1 MTRSLATPTSGSRAQ
16 DDRRFPYLLFS
27 LPYPPLAGPFPINFL
42 HFGWIDAA
50 DVVLVTVLLYQ
61 LYKLLRGSVALNVAL
76 GLVSFYLLYLVV
88 KATGMELLTKILGQ
102 FMSVGVLASIILFQQ
117 EIRRFLLNV
126 GKATAIERM
135 RAWTWGRPTEA
146 APLAVGPFVEA
157 AKSLSNKF
165 TGALICFTQASDLTP
180 FADSGDRLDA
190 EISKR
195 LLLAIFN
202 KTSPLHDGAVIVANG
217 RLQAARC
224 ILPVSENP
232 DVPASLGLRHRAAIG
247 LSEITDAV
255 VLVVSEETGAMS
267 LVRHGQVHRNLPTG
281 ELRALLN
288 EWLLAGETRGKVA
301 EAPAAV

>member
-1 MTRSLATPTSGSRAQ
+1 ML
-16 DDRRFPYLLFS
+16 
-27 LPYPPLAGPFPINFL
+27 
-42 HFGWIDAA
+42 
-50 DVVLVTVLLYQ
+50 LVTVLLYQ

-126 GKATAIERM
+126 GKATALERM
-135 RAWTWGRPTEA
+135 RSWTWGRPAEA

-157 AKSLSNKF
+157 AKSLSNKL
-165 TGALICFTQASDLTP
+165 TGALICFTQSSDLTP

-267 LVRHGQVHRNLPTG
+267 LVRHGEVHRNLPTG

-288 EWLLAGETRGKVA
+288 EWLLSGPEQAK
-301 EAPAAV
+301 AAVADSATLSAS

>member
-1 MTRSLATPTSGSRAQ
+1 MS
-16 DDRRFPYLLFS
+16 
-27 LPYPPLAGPFPINFL
+27 GPFPINFL
-42 HFGWIDAA
+42 QFGWIDAA
-50 DVVLVTVLLYQ
+50 DVLLVTVLLYQ

-117 EIRRFLLNV
+117 EIRRFLLSV
-126 GKATAIERM
+126 GKATALERM
-135 RAWTWGRPTEA
+135 RRWSWGRSVEA

-157 AKSLSNKF
+157 AKSLSSKY
-165 TGALICFTQASDLTP
+165 TGALICFTQSSDLTP
-180 FADSGDRLDA
+180 FAESGDRLDA
-190 EISKR
+190 EVSKR
-195 LLLAIFN
+195 LLLSIFN
-202 KTSPLHDGAVIVANG
+202 KTSPLHDGAVIVARG

-267 LVRHGQVHRNLPTG
+267 LVRHGQVYRNLPTG
-281 ELRALLN
+281 ELRTLLN
-288 EWLLAGETRGKVA
+288 EWLQTGETREKAAGT
-301 EAPAAV
+301 PAAV

>member
-1 MTRSLATPTSGSRAQ
+1 MS
-16 DDRRFPYLLFS
+16 
-27 LPYPPLAGPFPINFL
+27 GPFPINFL
-42 HFGWIDAA
+42 RFGWIDAA
-50 DVVLVTVLLYQ
+50 DVLLVTVLLYQ

-88 KATGMELLTKILGQ
+88 KATGMELLSKILGQ

-126 GKATAIERM
+126 GKATALERM
-135 RAWTWGRPTEA
+135 RAWSWGRPTEA

-157 AKSLSNKF
+157 AKSLSNKL

-217 RLQAARC
+217 RLLAARC

-232 DVPASLGLRHRAAIG
+232 NVPASLGLRHRAAIG

-267 LVRHGQVHRNLPTG
+267 LVHHGEVYRNLTTP
-281 ELRALLN
+281 ELRTRLN
-288 EWLLAGETRGKVA
+288 EWLLTSAAQANSAVA
-301 EAPAAV
+301 DSAALSA

>member
-1 MTRSLATPTSGSRAQ
+1 MN
-16 DDRRFPYLLFS
+16 
-27 LPYPPLAGPFPINFL
+27 GPFPINFL
-42 HFGWIDAA
+42 QFGWIDAA
-50 DVVLVTVLLYQ
+50 DVLLVTVLLYQ

-146 APLAVGPFVEA
+146 SPLAVGAFVEA
-157 AKSLSNKF
+157 AKSLSNKY
-165 TGALICFTQASDLTP
+165 TGALICFTRASDLTP
-180 FADSGDRLDA
+180 FAESGDRLDA

-267 LVRHGQVHRNLPTG
+267 LVRHGEVHRNLPTG

-288 EWLLAGETRGKVA
+288 EWLQTGVRTA
-301 EAPAAV
+301 EPVQNEAAA

>member
-1 MTRSLATPTSGSRAQ
+1 MT
-16 DDRRFPYLLFS
+16 
-27 LPYPPLAGPFPINFL
+27 GPFPINFL

-50 DVVLVTVLLYQ
+50 DVLLVTVLLYQ

-126 GKATAIERM
+126 GKATALERM
-135 RAWTWGRPTEA
+135 RGWAWGRPAEV
-146 APLAVGPFVEA
+146 APLPISPFVEA
-157 AKSLSNKF
+157 AKSLSNKY

-180 FADSGDRLDA
+180 FAESGDRLDA

-195 LLLAIFN
+195 LLLSIFN

-217 RLQAARC
+217 RLRAARC

-267 LVRHGQVHRNLPTG
+267 LVRHGEVFRNLGTG
-281 ELRALLN
+281 ELRARLN
-288 EWLLAGETRGKVA
+288 EWLLAPAPNAASTARKA
-301 EAPAAV
+301 EAAAR

>member
-1 MTRSLATPTSGSRAQ
+1 MS
-16 DDRRFPYLLFS
+16 
-27 LPYPPLAGPFPINFL
+27 GPFPINFL
-42 HFGWIDAA
+42 QFGWIDAA
-50 DVVLVTVLLYQ
+50 DVLLVTVLLYQ

-117 EIRRFLLNV
+117 EIRRFLLSV
-126 GKATAIERM
+126 GKATALKRM
-135 RAWTWGRPTEA
+135 RRWSWGRSVEA

-157 AKSLSNKF
+157 AKSLSSKY
-165 TGALICFTQASDLTP
+165 TGALICFTQSSDLTP
-180 FADSGDRLDA
+180 FAESGDRLDA
-190 EISKR
+190 EVSKR
-195 LLLAIFN
+195 LLLSIFN
-202 KTSPLHDGAVIVANG
+202 KTSPLHDGAVIVARG

-267 LVRHGQVHRNLPTG
+267 LVRHGQVYRNLPTG
-281 ELRALLN
+281 ELRTLLN
-288 EWLLAGETRGKVA
+288 EWLQTGETREKAAGA
-301 EAPAAV
+301 SAAV

>member
-1 MTRSLATPTSGSRAQ
+1 MS
-16 DDRRFPYLLFS
+16 
-27 LPYPPLAGPFPINFL
+27 GPFPINFL

-50 DVVLVTVLLYQ
+50 DVLLVTVLLYQ

-76 GLVSFYLLYLVV
+76 GLASFYLLYLVV

-117 EIRRFLLNV
+117 EIRRFLLSV
-126 GKATAIERM
+126 GKATALERV
-135 RAWTWGRPTEA
+135 RGWTWGRPAEA

-157 AKSLSNKF
+157 AKSLSNKL
-165 TGALICFTQASDLTP
+165 TGALICFAQASNLSIY
-180 FADSGDRLDA
+180 AESGDRLDA

-195 LLLAIFN
+195 LLLSIFN

-217 RLQAARC
+217 RLLAARC
-224 ILPVSENP
+224 ILPVSENS

-255 VLVVSEETGAMS
+255 VLVVSEETGQMS
-267 LVRHGQVHRNLPTG
+267 LVRHGKVYRNLATA

-288 EWLLAGETRGKVA
+288 EWLLADASQNSAAASLKS
-301 EAPAAV
+301 EAAA

>member
-1 MTRSLATPTSGSRAQ
+1 MT
-16 DDRRFPYLLFS
+16 
-27 LPYPPLAGPFPINFL
+27 GPFPINFL

-50 DVVLVTVLLYQ
+50 DVLLVTVLLYQ

-117 EIRRFLLNV
+117 EIRRFLLSV
-126 GKATAIERM
+126 GKATALERV
-135 RAWTWGRPTEA
+135 RGWSWGRPAETT
-146 APLAVGPFVEA
+146 PLAVGPFVEA

-180 FADSGDRLDA
+180 FAESGDRLDA

-195 LLLAIFN
+195 LLLSIFN
-202 KTSPLHDGAVIVANG
+202 KTSPLHDGAVIVTNG
-217 RLQAARC
+217 RLRAARC
-224 ILPVSENP
+224 ILPVSENS

-267 LVRHGQVHRNLPTG
+267 LVRHGEVHRNLGPS
-281 ELRALLN
+281 ELRARLT
-288 EWLLAGETRGKVA
+288 EWLLVPTANAAGAR
-301 EAPAAV
+301 

>member
-1 MTRSLATPTSGSRAQ
+1 MS
-16 DDRRFPYLLFS
+16 
-27 LPYPPLAGPFPINFL
+27 GPFPINFL
-42 HFGWIDAA
+42 QFGWIDAA
-50 DVVLVTVLLYQ
+50 DVLLVTVLLYQ

-157 AKSLSNKF
+157 AKSLSNKL

-267 LVRHGQVHRNLPTG
+267 LVRHGEVHRNLPTG

-288 EWLLAGETRGKVA
+288 EWLLADSGPSKTAVA
-301 EAPAAV
+301 DNAALPA

>member
-1 MTRSLATPTSGSRAQ
+1 MS
-16 DDRRFPYLLFS
+16 
-27 LPYPPLAGPFPINFL
+27 GPFPINFL

-50 DVVLVTVLLYQ
+50 DVLLVTVLLYQ

-76 GLVSFYLLYLVV
+76 GLISFYLLYLVV

-117 EIRRFLLNV
+117 EIRRFLLSV
-126 GKATAIERM
+126 GKATALERV
-135 RAWTWGRPTEA
+135 RSWTWGRPIDGP
-146 APLAVGPFVEA
+146 PLSVGPFVEA
-157 AKSLSNKF
+157 AKSLSSKY
-165 TGALICFTQASDLTP
+165 TGALICFTQASDLSA
-180 FADSGDRLDA
+180 FAESGDRLDA

-195 LLLAIFN
+195 LLLSIFN
-202 KTSPLHDGAVIVANG
+202 KTSPLHDGAVIITNG
-217 RLQAARC
+217 RIQAARC

-267 LVRHGQVHRNLPTG
+267 LVRHGVVYRDLATA
-281 ELRALLN
+281 ELRARLN
-288 EWLLAGETRGKVA
+288 EWLLTGDSRAKAMGAATN
-301 EAPAAV
+301 AAV

>member
-1 MTRSLATPTSGSRAQ
+1 MS
-16 DDRRFPYLLFS
+16 
-27 LPYPPLAGPFPINFL
+27 GPFPINFL
-42 HFGWIDAA
+42 QFGWIDAA
-50 DVVLVTVLLYQ
+50 DVLLVTVLLYQ

-117 EIRRFLLNV
+117 EIRRFLLSV
-126 GKATAIERM
+126 GKATALERM
-135 RAWTWGRPTEA
+135 RRWSWGRSVEA

-157 AKSLSNKF
+157 AKSLSSKY
-165 TGALICFTQASDLTP
+165 TGALICFTQSSDLTP
-180 FADSGDRLDA
+180 FAESGDRLDA
-190 EISKR
+190 EVSKR
-195 LLLAIFN
+195 LLLSIFN
-202 KTSPLHDGAVIVANG
+202 KTSPLHDGAVIVARG

-224 ILPVSENP
+224 ILPVSENS

-267 LVRHGQVHRNLPTG
+267 LVRHGQVYRNLPTG

-288 EWLLAGETRGKVA
+288 EWLQTSETREKAAGA
-301 EAPAAV
+301 SAAV

>member
-1 MTRSLATPTSGSRAQ
+1 MS
-16 DDRRFPYLLFS
+16 
-27 LPYPPLAGPFPINFL
+27 GPFPVNFL

-50 DVVLVTVLLYQ
+50 DVLLVTVLLYQ

-76 GLVSFYLLYLVV
+76 GLLSFYLLYLVV

-117 EIRRFLLNV
+117 EIRRFLLSV
-126 GKATAIERM
+126 GKATALERV
-135 RAWTWGRPTEA
+135 RGWARGRPSSAT
-146 APLAVGPFVEA
+146 PLAVGPFVEA
-157 AKSLSNKF
+157 AKSLSTKY
-165 TGALICFTQASDLTP
+165 TGALICFAQASDLTA
-180 FADSGDRLDA
+180 FAESGDRLDA
-190 EISKR
+190 EVSKR

-202 KTSPLHDGAVIVANG
+202 KNSPLHDGAVIVAGG

-232 DVPASLGLRHRAAIG
+232 DVPAALGLRHRAAIG

-267 LVRHGQVHRNLPTG
+267 LVRHGVVYRNLPTA
-281 ELRALLN
+281 ELRTRLS
-288 EWLLAGETRGKVA
+288 EWLLSSSRPAVGTDS
-301 EAPAAV
+301 APVN

>member
-1 MTRSLATPTSGSRAQ
+1 M
-16 DDRRFPYLLFS
+16 
-27 LPYPPLAGPFPINFL
+27 AGPFPINFL

-50 DVVLVTVLLYQ
+50 DVLLVTVLLYQ

-76 GLVSFYLLYLVV
+76 GLASFYLLYLVV

-117 EIRRFLLNV
+117 EIRRFLLSV
-126 GKATAIERM
+126 GKATALERV
-135 RAWTWGRPTEA
+135 RGWKWGRPTEA
-146 APLAVGPFVEA
+146 TPLAVGPFVEA
-157 AKSLSNKF
+157 AKSLSNKY
-165 TGALICFTQASDLTP
+165 TGALICFTQASDLTV
-180 FADSGDRLDA
+180 FAESGDRLDA

-224 ILPVSENP
+224 ILPVSESP

-267 LVRHGQVHRNLPTG
+267 LVRHGEVHRNLSIA
-281 ELRALLN
+281 ELRTLLN
-288 EWLLAGETRGKVA
+288 EWLQTGVSSTAGPVQN
-301 EAPAAV
+301 EAAA